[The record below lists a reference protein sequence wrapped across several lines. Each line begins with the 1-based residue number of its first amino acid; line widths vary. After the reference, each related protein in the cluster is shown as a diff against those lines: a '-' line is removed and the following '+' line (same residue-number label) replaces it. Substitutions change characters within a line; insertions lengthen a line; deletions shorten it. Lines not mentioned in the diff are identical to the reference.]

1 MADFEDAIVVEQA
14 SISSVSR
21 PMVEEQKRQLDPLE
35 KQKLSDKID
44 YKERQVLRELKMAKL
59 QEDFEKKFK
68 NFDELFVA
76 GNIKVPEIIYVANKA
91 EDGYE
96 GDILGEFYQKF
107 PNSALSEDMDPI
119 FISAEHG
126 DGFQDLYARIQQ
138 HIPAEKLA
146 QYESRKEKRLQRFMA
161 LKDDLL
167 DELVDFKI
175 SLQKSEKAKSSKD
188 PDYVIHNDPESEEEL
203 EMFIRQWE
211 KDFDRSNKNPEDNS
225 DFDSDNDINP
235 LDSVNQHGEYTS
247 SA

>member
-1 MADFEDAIVVEQA
+1 
-14 SISSVSR
+14 
-21 PMVEEQKRQLDPLE
+21 
-35 KQKLSDKID
+35 
-44 YKERQVLRELKMAKL
+44 
-59 QEDFEKKFK
+59 
-68 NFDELFVA
+68 
-76 GNIKVPEIIYVANKA
+76 
-91 EDGYE
+91 
-96 GDILGEFYQKF
+96 
-107 PNSALSEDMDPI
+107 
-119 FISAEHG
+119 
-126 DGFQDLYARIQQ
+126 
-138 HIPAEKLA
+138 
-146 QYESRKEKRLQRFMA
+146 MA

-175 SLQKSEKAKSSKD
+175 SLQKSEKAKSTKD